1 MANAKEYGYFL
12 KGNKVAIVE
21 KDTAFDNDANSRDYG
36 PGSDRAQWKSPLTAV
51 TDGLEIEYTYAPEYL
66 IESTDSVTTT
76 VSGWDQDND
85 GRFRLRASGA
95 TDWTSSPNLSAVEW
109 IVLRKAGRFNGLHK
123 IKSVTNNRIVT
134 ETKISASTSETL
146 FEETISL
153 YYDIGVMNSATG
165 EDFEL
170 PVTAYQADAMVYYIK
185 AKIAE
190 DRQEYDKYEYLM
202 SKFKKMLEQNESAK
216 VWGARLLSSGPNA
229 VR

>member
-1 MANAKEYGYFL
+1 M
-12 KGNKVAIVE
+12 
-21 KDTAFDNDANSRDYG
+21 
-36 PGSDRAQWKSPLTAV
+36 
-51 TDGLEIEYTYAPEYL
+51 
-66 IESTDSVTTT
+66 
-76 VSGWDQDND
+76 
-85 GRFRLRASGA
+85 
-95 TDWTSSPNLSAVEW
+95 EW

-153 YYDIGVMNSATG
+153 YYDIGVMNSAAG

-216 VWGARLLSSGPNA
+216 VWGARMLASGPNA